1 MSLRRKLTAVV
12 FLLIE
17 GTTIKFLWLQSRED
31 TFNILQDKLVG
42 GKFLSASFLSFVT
55 ATSMLDMTKRNKES
69 GHCCHNGSKTNAAY
83 INEKLRANTLNMYV
97 KLRVTTSF

>member
-31 TFNILQDKLVG
+31 TLNILQDKLVG
-42 GKFLSASFLSFVT
+42 GKFLSASFLSVVT
-55 ATSMLDMTKRNKES
+55 AKYAR
-69 GHCCHNGSKTNAAY
+69 H
-83 INEKLRANTLNMYV
+83 EKAKQKVRENIFV
-97 KLRVTTSF
+97 KSVVRQIQHIE